1 MLTDEQR
8 LRVYRTPEA
17 VADADQHIANLVDA
31 MPPLTAAQRDAL
43 AVLLG
48 RRTPSRPAPAPAAG
62 PTASPLKNAA

>member
-8 LRVYRTPEA
+8 LRYYRTPER
-17 VADADQHIANLVDA
+17 VAAADQHIADVVDA

-48 RRTPSRPAPAPAAG
+48 RRIPPRSVIDPAA
-62 PTASPLKNAA
+62 PPQAA